1 MDKILKRD
9 DFIIL
14 MEQKEYEN
22 LVSVNEGLLK
32 NLFGVAKNLFRKD
45 WKSIKGDPQ
54 IIRVYKELDD
64 NLSGFSMM
72 KLSKKGECNKIRQEL
87 VDFACD
93 WYDLK
98 MNKAKED
105 DTDPKPA
112 KSMKFKN
119 DTLRENLE
127 NLNKKIRDLAGEDEQ
142 MIKWAETLRDDM
154 KIVINR
160 SILEDMKDEEA
171 KKDLEAK
178 IAEDMKK
185 QEEINKVME
194 KWQNDQLK
202 EIQTEREKLISNTK
216 STPIDANLSGDKA
229 IQNFYD
235 EFDKIKNDRK
245 NAKASKKNTFD
256 PLRKDTMLGFQ
267 SIFTDEDFKNKL
279 FKTTYTILDV
289 FYSSLNNN
297 DVIKKFQEVPSQSVQ
312 AMCISINSFV
322 KSSVYGDDFYKN
334 TTLPLMAKC
343 AVISDGIVSYNLPLN
358 DKTGD
363 DAGNYFTDIV
373 GMISRQEFEKDA
385 NNKDITY
392 PDDFKTNADKIFK
405 EIIAEAKKLKE
416 NSEKEYNKQLK
427 SLKFDK

>member
-32 NLFGVAKNLFRKD
+32 NLFGVVKNLFKKD
-45 WKSIKGDPQ
+45 WATIKGDSQ

-64 NLSGFSMM
+64 NLSGFTMM
-72 KLSKKGECNKIRQEL
+72 KMSKKGECNKIRQEL

-105 DTDPKPA
+105 GMDPKPA

-119 DTLRENLE
+119 DTLRENIE
-127 NLNKKIRDLAGEDEQ
+127 SMEKRIKDIAKDDEQ
-142 MIKWAETLRDDM
+142 MLKWANTLKEGM
-154 KIVINR
+154 KTVINR

-171 KKDLEAK
+171 KKELEAK

-194 KWQNDQLK
+194 KWQNDRLK

-289 FYSSLNNN
+289 FYSSLNKN

-322 KSSVYGDDFYKN
+322 KSSVYGDDSYKN

-358 DKTGD
+358 GKTGD

-373 GMISRQEFEKDA
+373 GIISRQEFKKDTD
-385 NNKDITY
+385 NKDITY

-416 NSEKEYNKQLK
+416 DSDKKYNEKLK
-427 SLKFDK
+427 SLKFD

>member
-14 MEQKEYEN
+14 MEQKDYEN

-32 NLFGVAKNLFRKD
+32 NLFGVVKNLFKKD
-45 WKSIKGDPQ
+45 WATIKGDSQ

-64 NLSGFSMM
+64 NLSGFTMM
-72 KLSKKGECNKIRQEL
+72 KMSKKGECNKIRQEL

-105 DTDPKPA
+105 GTDPKPA

-119 DTLRENLE
+119 DTLRENIE
-127 NLNKKIRDLAGEDEQ
+127 SMEKRIKDIAKDDEQ
-142 MIKWAETLRDDM
+142 MLKWANALKEGM
-154 KIVINR
+154 KTVINR

-171 KKDLEAK
+171 KKELEAK

-297 DVIKKFQEVPSQSVQ
+297 DVVKKFQEVPSQSVQ

-322 KSSVYGDDFYKN
+322 KSSVYGDDSYKN

-358 DKTGD
+358 GKTGD

-373 GMISRQEFEKDA
+373 GIISRQEFKKDTD
-385 NNKDITY
+385 NKDIIY

-416 NSEKEYNKQLK
+416 DSDKKYNEQLK
-427 SLKFDK
+427 LLKFD

>member
-14 MEQKEYEN
+14 MEQKDYEN

-32 NLFGVAKNLFRKD
+32 NLFGVVKNLFKKD
-45 WKSIKGDPQ
+45 WATIKGDSQ
-54 IIRVYKELDD
+54 IISVYKELDD
-64 NLSGFSMM
+64 NLSGFTMM
-72 KLSKKGECNKIRQEL
+72 KMSKKDECNKIRQEL

-105 DTDPKPA
+105 GIDPKPA

-119 DTLRENLE
+119 DTLRENIE
-127 NLNKKIRDLAGEDEQ
+127 SMEKRIKDIAKDDEQ
-142 MIKWAETLRDDM
+142 MLKWANTLKEGM
-154 KIVINR
+154 KTVINR
-160 SILEDMKDEEA
+160 SILEDIKDEEA
-171 KKDLEAK
+171 KKELEAK

-322 KSSVYGDDFYKN
+322 KSSVYGDDSYKN

-358 DKTGD
+358 GKTGD

-373 GMISRQEFEKDA
+373 GMISRQEFKKNTD
-385 NNKDITY
+385 NKDIIY

-416 NSEKEYNKQLK
+416 DSEKKYTKQLK
-427 SLKFDK
+427 SLKFD

>member
-1 MDKILKRD
+1 
-9 DFIIL
+9 
-14 MEQKEYEN
+14 
-22 LVSVNEGLLK
+22 
-32 NLFGVAKNLFRKD
+32 
-45 WKSIKGDPQ
+45 
-54 IIRVYKELDD
+54 
-64 NLSGFSMM
+64 
-72 KLSKKGECNKIRQEL
+72 
-87 VDFACD
+87 
-93 WYDLK
+93 
-98 MNKAKED
+98 
-105 DTDPKPA
+105 
-112 KSMKFKN
+112 
-119 DTLRENLE
+119 
-127 NLNKKIRDLAGEDEQ
+127 

-160 SILEDMKDEEA
+160 SILEDMKDEDA
-171 KKDLEAK
+171 KKELEAK
-178 IAEDMKK
+178 IAEETKK

-202 EIQTEREKLISNTK
+202 EIQKEREKLISNTK

-229 IQNFYD
+229 IQNFYS

-322 KSSVYGDDFYKN
+322 KSSVYGDDSYKN

-373 GMISRQEFEKDA
+373 GMISRQEFKKDTD
-385 NNKDITY
+385 NKDITY

-416 NSEKEYNKQLK
+416 DSDKKYNEQLK
-427 SLKFDK
+427 SLKFD

>member
-32 NLFGVAKNLFRKD
+32 NLFGVVKNLFKKD
-45 WKSIKGDPQ
+45 WATIKGDSQ

-64 NLSGFSMM
+64 NLSGFTMM
-72 KLSKKGECNKIRQEL
+72 KMSKKGECNKIRQEL

-105 DTDPKPA
+105 GTDPKPA

-119 DTLRENLE
+119 DTLRENIE
-127 NLNKKIRDLAGEDEQ
+127 SMEKRIKDIAKDDEQ
-142 MIKWAETLRDDM
+142 MLKWANTLKEGM
-154 KIVINR
+154 KTVINR
-160 SILEDMKDEEA
+160 SILDDIKDEDA
-171 KKDLEAK
+171 KKELEAK
-178 IAEDMKK
+178 IAEETKK
-185 QEEINKVME
+185 QEKINKVME

-229 IQNFYD
+229 IKNFYD

-279 FKTTYTILDV
+279 FKTTYTILDA
-289 FYSSLNNN
+289 FYSSLNKN

-322 KSSVYGDDFYKN
+322 KSSVYGDDSYKN

-358 DKTGD
+358 GKTGD

-373 GMISRQEFEKDA
+373 GMISRQEFKKDTD
-385 NNKDITY
+385 NKDITY

-405 EIIAEAKKLKE
+405 EIIAEAKKLKKD
-416 NSEKEYNKQLK
+416 SDKKYNEQLK
-427 SLKFDK
+427 SLKFD

>member
-1 MDKILKRD
+1 ML
-9 DFIIL
+9 
-14 MEQKEYEN
+14 
-22 LVSVNEGLLK
+22 
-32 NLFGVAKNLFRKD
+32 
-45 WKSIKGDPQ
+45 
-54 IIRVYKELDD
+54 
-64 NLSGFSMM
+64 
-72 KLSKKGECNKIRQEL
+72 
-87 VDFACD
+87 
-93 WYDLK
+93 
-98 MNKAKED
+98 
-105 DTDPKPA
+105 
-112 KSMKFKN
+112 
-119 DTLRENLE
+119 
-127 NLNKKIRDLAGEDEQ
+127 
-142 MIKWAETLRDDM
+142 KWANALKEGM
-154 KIVINR
+154 KTVINR

-229 IQNFYD
+229 IKNFYG

-289 FYSSLNNN
+289 FYSSLNKN

-322 KSSVYGDDFYKN
+322 KSSVYGDDSYKN

-358 DKTGD
+358 GKTGD

-373 GMISRQEFEKDA
+373 GMISRQEFKKDTD
-385 NNKDITY
+385 NKDIIY

>member
-22 LVSVNEGLLK
+22 LISINEGLLK
-32 NLFGVAKNLFRKD
+32 NLFGVVKNLFKKD
-45 WKSIKGDPQ
+45 WATIKGDSQ

-64 NLSGFSMM
+64 NLSGFTMM
-72 KLSKKGECNKIRQEL
+72 KMSKKGECNKIRHEL

-105 DTDPKPA
+105 GTDPKPV

-119 DTLRENLE
+119 DTLRENIE
-127 NLNKKIRDLAGEDEQ
+127 SMEKRIKDITGDDEQ
-142 MIKWAETLRDDM
+142 MLKWANALKEGM
-154 KIVINR
+154 KTVINR

-289 FYSSLNNN
+289 FYSSLNKN

-322 KSSVYGDDFYKN
+322 KSSVYGDDSYKN

-373 GMISRQEFEKDA
+373 GMISRQEFKKDTD
-385 NNKDITY
+385 NKDIIY

-416 NSEKEYNKQLK
+416 DSDKKYNKQLK
-427 SLKFDK
+427 SLKFD

>member
-32 NLFGVAKNLFRKD
+32 NLFGVVKNLFKKD
-45 WKSIKGDPQ
+45 WATIKGDSQ

-64 NLSGFSMM
+64 NLSGFTMM
-72 KLSKKGECNKIRQEL
+72 KMSKKGECNKIRQEL

-98 MNKAKED
+98 MNKSKED
-105 DTDPKPA
+105 GTDPKPA

-119 DTLRENLE
+119 DTLRENIE
-127 NLNKKIRDLAGEDEQ
+127 SMEKRIKDIAKDDEQ
-142 MIKWAETLRDDM
+142 MLKWANTLKEGM
-154 KIVINR
+154 KTVINR
-160 SILEDMKDEEA
+160 SILDDIKDEDA
-171 KKDLEAK
+171 KKELEAK
-178 IAEDMKK
+178 IAEETKK
-185 QEEINKVME
+185 QEKINKVME

-229 IQNFYD
+229 IKNFYD

-279 FKTTYTILDV
+279 FKTTYTILDA
-289 FYSSLNNN
+289 FYSSLNKN

-322 KSSVYGDDFYKN
+322 KSSVYGDDSYKN

-358 DKTGD
+358 GKTGD

-373 GMISRQEFEKDA
+373 GMISRQEFKKDTD
-385 NNKDITY
+385 NKDITY

-405 EIIAEAKKLKE
+405 EIIAEAKKLKKD
-416 NSEKEYNKQLK
+416 SDKKYNEQLK
-427 SLKFDK
+427 SLKFD

>member
-32 NLFGVAKNLFRKD
+32 NLFGVVKNLFKKD
-45 WKSIKGDPQ
+45 WATIKGDSQ

-64 NLSGFSMM
+64 NLSGFTMM
-72 KLSKKGECNKIRQEL
+72 KMSKKGECNKIRQEL

-105 DTDPKPA
+105 GADPKPA

-119 DTLRENLE
+119 DTLRENIE
-127 NLNKKIRDLAGEDEQ
+127 SMEKRIKDIAKDDEQ
-142 MIKWAETLRDDM
+142 MLKWANALKEGM
-154 KIVINR
+154 KTVINR

-194 KWQNDQLK
+194 KWQNDQHK

-297 DVIKKFQEVPSQSVQ
+297 DVVKKFQEVPSQSVQ

-322 KSSVYGDDFYKN
+322 KSSVYGDDSYKN

-358 DKTGD
+358 GKTGD

-373 GMISRQEFEKDA
+373 GIISRQEFKKDTD
-385 NNKDITY
+385 NKDITY

-416 NSEKEYNKQLK
+416 DSDKKYNEQLK
-427 SLKFDK
+427 SLKFD

>member
-32 NLFGVAKNLFRKD
+32 NLFGVVKNLFKID
-45 WKSIKGDPQ
+45 WATIKGESQ

-64 NLSGFSMM
+64 NLSGFTMM
-72 KLSKKGECNKIRQEL
+72 KMSKKGECNKIRQEL

-98 MNKAKED
+98 MNKAKKD
-105 DTDPKPA
+105 GTDPKPA

-119 DTLRENLE
+119 DTLRENIE
-127 NLNKKIRDLAGEDEQ
+127 SMEKRIKDIAGDDEQ
-142 MIKWAETLRDDM
+142 MLKWANTLKEGM
-154 KIVINR
+154 KTVINR

-171 KKDLEAK
+171 KKELEAK

-279 FKTTYTILDV
+279 FKPTYTILDV

-322 KSSVYGDDFYKN
+322 KSSVYGDDSYKN

-358 DKTGD
+358 GKTGD

-373 GMISRQEFEKDA
+373 GIISRQEFKKDTD
-385 NNKDITY
+385 NKDIIY

-416 NSEKEYNKQLK
+416 DSEKKYNKQLK
-427 SLKFDK
+427 SLKFD

>member
-32 NLFGVAKNLFRKD
+32 NLFGVVKNLFKKD
-45 WKSIKGDPQ
+45 WATIKGDSQ
-54 IIRVYKELDD
+54 IISVYKELDD
-64 NLSGFSMM
+64 NLSGFTMM
-72 KLSKKGECNKIRQEL
+72 KMSKKGECNKIRQEL

-105 DTDPKPA
+105 GTDPKPA

-119 DTLRENLE
+119 DTLRENIE
-127 NLNKKIRDLAGEDEQ
+127 SMEKRIKDIAKDDEQ
-142 MIKWAETLRDDM
+142 MLKWANTLKEGM
-154 KIVINR
+154 KTVINR

-171 KKDLEAK
+171 KKELEAK

-245 NAKASKKNTFD
+245 NAKVSKKNTFD

-322 KSSVYGDDFYKN
+322 KSSIYGDDSYKN

-358 DKTGD
+358 GKTGD

-373 GMISRQEFEKDA
+373 GMISRQEFKKDTD
-385 NNKDITY
+385 NKDITY

-405 EIIAEAKKLKE
+405 EIITEAKKLKE
-416 NSEKEYNKQLK
+416 DSDKKYNKQLK
-427 SLKFDK
+427 SLKFD

>member
-32 NLFGVAKNLFRKD
+32 NLFGVVKNLFKKD
-45 WKSIKGDPQ
+45 WATIKGDSQ

-64 NLSGFSMM
+64 NLSGFTMM
-72 KLSKKGECNKIRQEL
+72 KMSKKGECNKIRQEL

-105 DTDPKPA
+105 GTDPKPA

-119 DTLRENLE
+119 DTLRENIE
-127 NLNKKIRDLAGEDEQ
+127 SMEKRIKDIAKDDEQ
-142 MIKWAETLRDDM
+142 MLKWANTLKEGM
-154 KIVINR
+154 KTVINR

-171 KKDLEAK
+171 KKELEAK

-322 KSSVYGDDFYKN
+322 KSSVYGDDSYKN

-343 AVISDGIVSYNLPLN
+343 AVISDAIVSYNLPLN

-363 DAGNYFTDIV
+363 DTGNYFTDIV
-373 GMISRQEFEKDA
+373 GMISRQEFKKDTD
-385 NNKDITY
+385 NKDIIY

-405 EIIAEAKKLKE
+405 EIIAEANKLKE
-416 NSEKEYNKQLK
+416 DSEKKYNKQLK
-427 SLKFDK
+427 SLKFD

>member
-32 NLFGVAKNLFRKD
+32 NLFGMVKNLFKKD
-45 WKSIKGDPQ
+45 WETIKGDSQ

-64 NLSGFSMM
+64 NLSGFTMM
-72 KLSKKGECNKIRQEL
+72 KLSKKGECNQIRQEL

-105 DTDPKPA
+105 GTDPKPA

-119 DTLRENLE
+119 DTLRENIE
-127 NLNKKIRDLAGEDEQ
+127 SMEKRIKDIAKDDEQ
-142 MIKWAETLRDDM
+142 MLKWANALKEGM
-154 KIVINR
+154 KTVINR
-160 SILEDMKDEEA
+160 SIFEDMKDEKA
-171 KKDLEAK
+171 KKELEAK

-185 QEEINKVME
+185 IEVINKVME
-194 KWQNDQLK
+194 KVQNDQLK

-229 IQNFYD
+229 IKNFYD

-289 FYSSLNNN
+289 FYSSLNKN

-322 KSSVYGDDFYKN
+322 KSSVYGDDSYKN

-358 DKTGD
+358 GKTGD

-373 GMISRQEFEKDA
+373 GMISRQEFKKDTD
-385 NNKDITY
+385 NKDITY

-405 EIIAEAKKLKE
+405 EIIAEAKKLKKD
-416 NSEKEYNKQLK
+416 SDKKYNEQLK
-427 SLKFDK
+427 SLKFD

>member
-14 MEQKEYEN
+14 MEQKDYEN

-32 NLFGVAKNLFRKD
+32 NLFGVVKNLFKKD
-45 WKSIKGDPQ
+45 WATIKGDSQ
-54 IIRVYKELDD
+54 IISVYKELDD
-64 NLSGFSMM
+64 NLSGFTMM
-72 KLSKKGECNKIRQEL
+72 KMSKKDECNKIRQEL

-105 DTDPKPA
+105 GIDPKPA

-119 DTLRENLE
+119 DTLRENIE
-127 NLNKKIRDLAGEDEQ
+127 SMEKKIKDIAKDDEQ
-142 MIKWAETLRDDM
+142 MLKWANTLKEGM
-154 KIVINR
+154 KTVINR

-171 KKDLEAK
+171 KKELEAK

-202 EIQTEREKLISNTK
+202 EIQAEREKLISNTK

-229 IQNFYD
+229 IKNFYG

-322 KSSVYGDDFYKN
+322 KSSVYGDDSYKN

-358 DKTGD
+358 GKTGD

-373 GMISRQEFEKDA
+373 GMISRQEFKKNTD
-385 NNKDITY
+385 NKDIIY

-416 NSEKEYNKQLK
+416 DSEKKYTKQLK
-427 SLKFDK
+427 SLKFD

>member
-32 NLFGVAKNLFRKD
+32 NLFGVVKNLFKKD
-45 WKSIKGDPQ
+45 WATIKGDSQ

-64 NLSGFSMM
+64 NLSGFTMM
-72 KLSKKGECNKIRQEL
+72 KMSKKGECNKIRQEL

-105 DTDPKPA
+105 GTDPKPA

-119 DTLRENLE
+119 DTLRENIE
-127 NLNKKIRDLAGEDEQ
+127 SMEKRIKDIAKDDEQ
-142 MIKWAETLRDDM
+142 MLKWANTLKEGM
-154 KIVINR
+154 KTVINR

-171 KKDLEAK
+171 KKELETK

-202 EIQTEREKLISNTK
+202 EIQSEREKLISNTK

-289 FYSSLNNN
+289 FYSSLNKN

-322 KSSVYGDDFYKN
+322 KSSVYGDDSYKN

-358 DKTGD
+358 GKTGD

-373 GMISRQEFEKDA
+373 GIISRQEFKKDTD
-385 NNKDITY
+385 NKDIIY
-392 PDDFKTNADKIFK
+392 PDDFKTNTDKIFK

-416 NSEKEYNKQLK
+416 DSEKKYNEQLK

>member
-22 LVSVNEGLLK
+22 LVAVNEGLLK
-32 NLFGVAKNLFRKD
+32 NLFGVVKNLFKKD
-45 WKSIKGDPQ
+45 WATIKGDPQ

-64 NLSGFSMM
+64 NLSGFTMM
-72 KLSKKGECNKIRQEL
+72 KMSKKVECNKIRQEL

-105 DTDPKPA
+105 GTDPKPA

-119 DTLRENLE
+119 DTLRENIE
-127 NLNKKIRDLAGEDEQ
+127 SMEKRIKDIARDDEQ
-142 MIKWAETLRDDM
+142 MLKWANTLKEGM
-154 KIVINR
+154 KTVINR
-160 SILEDMKDEEA
+160 SILEDIKDEDV
-171 KKDLEAK
+171 KKELEAK
-178 IAEDMKK
+178 IAEETKK

-202 EIQTEREKLISNTK
+202 EIQKEREKLISNTK

-229 IQNFYD
+229 IQNFYG

-322 KSSVYGDDFYKN
+322 KSSVYGDDSYKN

-358 DKTGD
+358 GKTGD

-373 GMISRQEFEKDA
+373 GMISRQEFKKDTD
-385 NNKDITY
+385 NKDIIY

-405 EIIAEAKKLKE
+405 EIIAEAKKLKKD
-416 NSEKEYNKQLK
+416 SDKKYNEQLK
-427 SLKFDK
+427 SLKFD

>member
-32 NLFGVAKNLFRKD
+32 NLFGVVKNLFKKD
-45 WKSIKGDPQ
+45 WATIKGDSQ

-64 NLSGFSMM
+64 NLSGFTMM
-72 KLSKKGECNKIRQEL
+72 KMSKKGECNKIRQEL

-105 DTDPKPA
+105 GTDPKPA

-119 DTLRENLE
+119 DTLRENIE
-127 NLNKKIRDLAGEDEQ
+127 SMEKRIKDIAKNDEQ
-142 MIKWAETLRDDM
+142 MLKWANTLKEGM
-154 KIVINR
+154 KTVINR

-171 KKDLEAK
+171 KKELEAK

-289 FYSSLNNN
+289 FYSSLNKN

-322 KSSVYGDDFYKN
+322 KSSVYGDDSYKN

-358 DKTGD
+358 GKTGD

-373 GMISRQEFEKDA
+373 GIISRQELKKDTD
-385 NNKDITY
+385 NKDITY

-416 NSEKEYNKQLK
+416 DSDKKYNEQLK
-427 SLKFDK
+427 SLKFD

>member
-32 NLFGVAKNLFRKD
+32 NLFGMVKNLFKKD
-45 WKSIKGDPQ
+45 WETIKGDPQ

-64 NLSGFSMM
+64 SLSGFSMM
-72 KLSKKGECNKIRQEL
+72 KMSKKSECNRIRQEL

-119 DTLRENLE
+119 DTLRENIE
-127 NLNKKIRDLAGEDEQ
+127 NLNKKIREIASEDEQ

-160 SILEDMKDEEA
+160 SILEDMKDEDA
-171 KKDLEAK
+171 KKELEAK
-178 IAEDMKK
+178 IAEETKK

-202 EIQTEREKLISNTK
+202 KIQTEREKLISDVK
-216 STPIDANLSGDKA
+216 ATPIAEESGDKA
-229 IQNFYD
+229 ITSLENDYKNTKKD
-235 EFDKIKNDRK
+235 DAPDTDKI
-245 NAKASKKNTFD
+245 SKD
-256 PLRKDTMLGFQ
+256 ELLGLK
-267 SIFTDEDFKNKL
+267 SIFTKDDLDGDKDSIS
-279 FKTTYTILDV
+279 KTYKILDT
-289 FYSSLNNN
+289 FYDSLNK
-297 DVIKKFQEVPSQSVQ
+297 DLDKFKEVPAQSVQ
-312 AMCISINSFV
+312 AMCIAVNAFV
-322 KSSVYGDDFYKN
+322 KTCVFGDEKYDN
-334 TTLPLMAKC
+334 LLPIMTKC
-343 AVISDGIVSYNLPLN
+343 AIISDGTVSYNLPLN
-358 DKTGD
+358 DQEGD
-363 DAGNYFTDIV
+363 KLGNYFTDTV
-373 GMISRQEFEKDA
+373 GMIVNNIKKDPDEYDVPDEFAD
-385 NNKDITY
+385 
-392 PDDFKTNADKIFK
+392 NADKLFK
-405 EIIAEAKKLKE
+405 KIVAEAKKLKE
-416 NSEKEYNKQLK
+416 DSDKKYNEQLK
-427 SLKFDK
+427 SLKFD

>member
-32 NLFGVAKNLFRKD
+32 NLFGVVKNLFKKD
-45 WKSIKGDPQ
+45 WVTIKGDSQ
-54 IIRVYKELDD
+54 IIRIYKELDD
-64 NLSGFSMM
+64 NLSGFTMM
-72 KLSKKGECNKIRQEL
+72 KMSKKGECNKIRQEL

-105 DTDPKPA
+105 GTDPKPA

-119 DTLRENLE
+119 DTLRENIE
-127 NLNKKIRDLAGEDEQ
+127 SMEKRIKDIAKDDEQ
-142 MIKWAETLRDDM
+142 MLKWANTLKEGM
-154 KIVINR
+154 KTVINR
-160 SILEDMKDEEA
+160 SILDDIKDEDA
-171 KKDLEAK
+171 KKELEAK
-178 IAEDMKK
+178 IAEETKK
-185 QEEINKVME
+185 QEKINKVME

-229 IQNFYD
+229 IKNFYD

-256 PLRKDTMLGFQ
+256 PLRKDTILGFQ

-289 FYSSLNNN
+289 FYSSLNKN

-322 KSSVYGDDFYKN
+322 KSSVYGDDSYKN

-358 DKTGD
+358 GKTGD

-373 GMISRQEFEKDA
+373 GMISRQEFKKDTD
-385 NNKDITY
+385 NKDITY

-405 EIIAEAKKLKE
+405 EIIAEAKKLKKD
-416 NSEKEYNKQLK
+416 SDKKYNEQLK
-427 SLKFDK
+427 SLKFD

>member
-32 NLFGVAKNLFRKD
+32 NLFGVAKNLFKKD

-127 NLNKKIRDLAGEDEQ
+127 NLNKKIRDIAGEDEQ

-160 SILEDMKDEEA
+160 SILEDMKDDDA
-171 KKDLEAK
+171 KKELEAK
-178 IAEDMKK
+178 IAEETKK

-194 KWQNDQLK
+194 KWQNDRLK
-202 EIQTEREKLISNTK
+202 EIQAEREKLISNVK

-229 IQNFYD
+229 IQNFYS

-245 NAKASKKNTFD
+245 KAKESKKNTFE

-279 FKTTYTILDV
+279 FKPTYSILDV

-297 DVIKKFQEVPSQSVQ
+297 DAIKKFQEVPSQSVQ
-312 AMCISINSFV
+312 AMCISINSFI
-322 KSSVYGDDFYKN
+322 KSSVYGDDSYKN

-358 DKTGD
+358 NKTGD

-385 NNKDITY
+385 NNKDIAY

-405 EIIAEAKKLKE
+405 EIIAEAQKLKE
-416 NSEKEYNKQLK
+416 DSEKKYTEQLK

>member
-32 NLFGVAKNLFRKD
+32 NLFGVVKNLFKKD
-45 WKSIKGDPQ
+45 WATIKGDSQ
-54 IIRVYKELDD
+54 IISVYKELDD
-64 NLSGFSMM
+64 NLSGFTMM
-72 KLSKKGECNKIRQEL
+72 KMSKKGECNKIRQEL

-105 DTDPKPA
+105 GIDPKPA

-119 DTLRENLE
+119 DTLRENIE
-127 NLNKKIRDLAGEDEQ
+127 SMEKRIKDIAKDDEQ
-142 MIKWAETLRDDM
+142 MLKWANTLKEGM
-154 KIVINR
+154 KTVINR

-289 FYSSLNNN
+289 FYSSLNKN

-322 KSSVYGDDFYKN
+322 KSSVYGDDSYKN

-373 GMISRQEFEKDA
+373 GMISRQEFKKDTD
-385 NNKDITY
+385 NKDITY

-405 EIIAEAKKLKE
+405 EIITEAKKLKE
-416 NSEKEYNKQLK
+416 DSDKKYNKQLK
-427 SLKFDK
+427 SLKFD

>member
-32 NLFGVAKNLFRKD
+32 NLFGVVKNLFKKD
-45 WKSIKGDPQ
+45 WATIKGDSQ

-64 NLSGFSMM
+64 NLSGFTMM
-72 KLSKKGECNKIRQEL
+72 KMSKKGECNKIRQEL

-105 DTDPKPA
+105 GTDPKPA

-119 DTLRENLE
+119 DTLRENIE
-127 NLNKKIRDLAGEDEQ
+127 SMEKRIKDIAKDDEQ
-142 MIKWAETLRDDM
+142 MLKWANALKEGM
-154 KIVINR
+154 KTVINR

-171 KKDLEAK
+171 KKELEAK

-245 NAKASKKNTFD
+245 NAKASKKNTFN

-297 DVIKKFQEVPSQSVQ
+297 DVIKTFQEVPSQSVQ

-322 KSSVYGDDFYKN
+322 KSSVYGDDSYKN

-358 DKTGD
+358 GKTGD

-373 GMISRQEFEKDA
+373 GIISRQEFKKDTD
-385 NNKDITY
+385 NKDITY

-416 NSEKEYNKQLK
+416 DSDKKYNEQLK
-427 SLKFDK
+427 SLKFD

>member
-32 NLFGVAKNLFRKD
+32 NLFGVVKNLFKKD
-45 WKSIKGDPQ
+45 WATIKGDSQ
-54 IIRVYKELDD
+54 IISVYKELDD
-64 NLSGFSMM
+64 NLSGFTMM

-105 DTDPKPA
+105 GTDPKPA

-119 DTLRENLE
+119 DTLRENIE
-127 NLNKKIRDLAGEDEQ
+127 SMEKRIKDIAGDDEQ
-142 MIKWAETLRDDM
+142 MLKWANTLKEGM
-154 KIVINR
+154 KTVINR
-160 SILEDMKDEEA
+160 SILEDTKDEEA
-171 KKDLEAK
+171 KKELEAK

-185 QEEINKVME
+185 LEVINKVME

-216 STPIDANLSGDKA
+216 STPIDVNLSGDKA
-229 IQNFYD
+229 IQNFYG

-322 KSSVYGDDFYKN
+322 KSSVYGDDSYKN
-334 TTLPLMAKC
+334 TILPLMTKC

-358 DKTGD
+358 GKTGD

-373 GMISRQEFEKDA
+373 GMISRQEFKKDTD
-385 NNKDITY
+385 NKDIIY

-416 NSEKEYNKQLK
+416 DSEKKYKKQLK

>member
-32 NLFGVAKNLFRKD
+32 NLFGVVKNLFKKD
-45 WKSIKGDPQ
+45 WATIKGDSQ

-64 NLSGFSMM
+64 NLSGFTMM
-72 KLSKKGECNKIRQEL
+72 KMSKKGECNKIRQEL

-105 DTDPKPA
+105 GTDPKPA

-119 DTLRENLE
+119 DTLRENIE
-127 NLNKKIRDLAGEDEQ
+127 SMEKRIKDIAKDDEQ
-142 MIKWAETLRDDM
+142 MLKWANTLKEGM
-154 KIVINR
+154 KTVINR

-171 KKDLEAK
+171 KKELEAK

-194 KWQNDQLK
+194 KWQNDRLK

-229 IQNFYD
+229 IQKFYG

-289 FYSSLNNN
+289 FYSSLNKN
-297 DVIKKFQEVPSQSVQ
+297 DIIKKFQEVPSQSVQ

-322 KSSVYGDDFYKN
+322 KSSVYGDDSYKN

-358 DKTGD
+358 GKTGD

-373 GMISRQEFEKDA
+373 GIISRQEFKKDTD
-385 NNKDITY
+385 NKDIIY

-416 NSEKEYNKQLK
+416 DSDKKDNEKLK
-427 SLKFDK
+427 LLKFD

>member
-32 NLFGVAKNLFRKD
+32 NLFGVVKNLFKKD
-45 WKSIKGDPQ
+45 WATIKGDSQ

-64 NLSGFSMM
+64 NLSGFTMM
-72 KLSKKGECNKIRQEL
+72 KMSKKGECNKIRQEL

-105 DTDPKPA
+105 GTDPKPA

-119 DTLRENLE
+119 DTLRENIE
-127 NLNKKIRDLAGEDEQ
+127 HLNKKIRDIAGKDEQ

-171 KKDLEAK
+171 KKELEAK

-202 EIQTEREKLISNTK
+202 EIQTEREKLISDAQA
-216 STPIDANLSGDKA
+216 TPITEGSGDKA
-229 IQNFYD
+229 IGSLEDDY
-235 EFDKIKNDRK
+235 
-245 NAKASKKNTFD
+245 KNTKTND
-256 PLRKDTMLGFQ
+256 EPDVKKISKDELLGLK
-267 SIFTDEDFKNKL
+267 SIFTKDDLDGDKDSIS
-279 FKTTYTILDV
+279 KTYKILDS
-289 FYSSLNNN
+289 FYDSLNK
-297 DVIKKFQEVPSQSVQ
+297 DLDKFKEVPAQSVQ
-312 AMCISINSFV
+312 AMCIAVNAFV
-322 KSSVYGDDFYKN
+322 KICIFGDEKYDN
-334 TTLPLMAKC
+334 LLPIMTKC
-343 AVISDGIVSYNLPLN
+343 AIVSDGTVSYNLPLN
-358 DKTGD
+358 DQEGD
-363 DAGNYFTDIV
+363 KLGNYFTDTVGAIV
-373 GMISRQEFEKDA
+373 NDIKKDPEKYDVPDEFVD
-385 NNKDITY
+385 
-392 PDDFKTNADKIFK
+392 NADKLFQRIVSG
-405 EIIAEAKKLKE
+405 AKKLKE
-416 NSEKEYNKQLK
+416 VSDNKYNEQLK
-427 SLKFDK
+427 SLNFNK

>member
-32 NLFGVAKNLFRKD
+32 NLFGVVKNLFKKD
-45 WKSIKGDPQ
+45 WATIKGDSQ
-54 IIRVYKELDD
+54 IISVYKELDD
-64 NLSGFSMM
+64 NLSGFTMM
-72 KLSKKGECNKIRQEL
+72 KMSKKGECNKIRQEL

-105 DTDPKPA
+105 GTDPKPA

-119 DTLRENLE
+119 DTLRENIE
-127 NLNKKIRDLAGEDEQ
+127 SMEKRIKDIAKDDEQ
-142 MIKWAETLRDDM
+142 MLKWANTLKEGM
-154 KIVINR
+154 KTVINR

-171 KKDLEAK
+171 KKELEAK

-289 FYSSLNNN
+289 FYSSLNKN

-322 KSSVYGDDFYKN
+322 KSSVYGDDSYKN

-358 DKTGD
+358 GKTGD

-373 GMISRQEFEKDA
+373 GIISRQEFKKDTD
-385 NNKDITY
+385 NKDIIY
-392 PDDFKTNADKIFK
+392 PDDFKTNADKMFK

-416 NSEKEYNKQLK
+416 DSDKKYNEKLK
-427 SLKFDK
+427 SLKFD

>member
-32 NLFGVAKNLFRKD
+32 NLFGVVKNLFKKD
-45 WKSIKGDPQ
+45 WAIIKGDSQ

-64 NLSGFSMM
+64 NLSGFTMM
-72 KLSKKGECNKIRQEL
+72 KMSKKGECNKIRQEL

-105 DTDPKPA
+105 GTDPKPA

-119 DTLRENLE
+119 DTLRENIE
-127 NLNKKIRDLAGEDEQ
+127 SMEKRIKDIARDDEQ
-142 MIKWAETLRDDM
+142 MLKWANALKEGM
-154 KIVINR
+154 KTVINR
-160 SILEDMKDEEA
+160 SILEDMKDEDA
-171 KKDLEAK
+171 KKELEAK
-178 IAEDMKK
+178 IAEETKK

-202 EIQTEREKLISNTK
+202 EIQSEREKLISNTK

-322 KSSVYGDDFYKN
+322 KSSVYGDDSYKN

-358 DKTGD
+358 GKTGD

-373 GMISRQEFEKDA
+373 GMISRQEFKKDTD
-385 NNKDITY
+385 NKDITY

-416 NSEKEYNKQLK
+416 DSDKKYNEQLK
-427 SLKFDK
+427 SLKFD

>member
-14 MEQKEYEN
+14 MEQKEYEY

-32 NLFGVAKNLFRKD
+32 NLFGVVKNLFKKD
-45 WKSIKGDPQ
+45 WATIKGDSQ

-64 NLSGFSMM
+64 SLSGFTMM
-72 KLSKKGECNKIRQEL
+72 KLSKKGECNQIRQEL

-105 DTDPKPA
+105 GTDPKPA

-119 DTLRENLE
+119 DTLRENIE
-127 NLNKKIRDLAGEDEQ
+127 SMEKRIKDIAKDDEQ
-142 MIKWAETLRDDM
+142 MLKWANVLKEGM
-154 KIVINR
+154 KTVINR
-160 SILEDMKDEEA
+160 SILDDIKDEDA
-171 KKDLEAK
+171 KKELEAK
-178 IAEDMKK
+178 IAEETKK
-185 QEEINKVME
+185 QEKINKVME

-202 EIQTEREKLISNTK
+202 EIQSEREKLISNTK

-229 IQNFYD
+229 IKNFYD

-289 FYSSLNNN
+289 FYSSLNKN

-322 KSSVYGDDFYKN
+322 KSSVYGDDSYKN

-358 DKTGD
+358 GKTGD

-373 GMISRQEFEKDA
+373 GMISRQEFKKDTD
-385 NNKDITY
+385 NKDITY

-405 EIIAEAKKLKE
+405 EIIAEAKKLKKD
-416 NSEKEYNKQLK
+416 SDKKYNEQLK
-427 SLKFDK
+427 SLKFD

>member
-32 NLFGVAKNLFRKD
+32 NLFGVVKNLFKKD
-45 WKSIKGDPQ
+45 WATIKGDSQ

-64 NLSGFSMM
+64 NLSGFTMM
-72 KLSKKGECNKIRQEL
+72 KMSKKGECNKIRQEL

-105 DTDPKPA
+105 GTDPKPA

-119 DTLRENLE
+119 DTLRENIE
-127 NLNKKIRDLAGEDEQ
+127 SMEKRIKDIAGDDEQ
-142 MIKWAETLRDDM
+142 MLKWANALKEGM
-154 KIVINR
+154 KTVINR
-160 SILEDMKDEEA
+160 SILEDMKDEDA
-171 KKDLEAK
+171 KKELEAK

-202 EIQTEREKLISNTK
+202 EIQSEREKLISNTK

-289 FYSSLNNN
+289 FYSSLNKN

-322 KSSVYGDDFYKN
+322 KSSVYGDDSYKN

-358 DKTGD
+358 GKTGD

-373 GMISRQEFEKDA
+373 GIISRQEFKKDTD
-385 NNKDITY
+385 NKDIIY

-416 NSEKEYNKQLK
+416 DSEKKYNKQLK
-427 SLKFDK
+427 SLKFD

>member
-32 NLFGVAKNLFRKD
+32 NLFGVVKNLFKKD
-45 WKSIKGDPQ
+45 WATIKGDSQ

-64 NLSGFSMM
+64 NLSGFTMM
-72 KLSKKGECNKIRQEL
+72 KMSKKGECNKIRQEL

-105 DTDPKPA
+105 GTDPKPA

-119 DTLRENLE
+119 DTLRENIE
-127 NLNKKIRDLAGEDEQ
+127 SMEKRIKDIVKDDEQ
-142 MIKWAETLRDDM
+142 MLKWANALKEGM
-154 KIVINR
+154 KTVINR
-160 SILEDMKDEEA
+160 SILEDMKDEDA
-171 KKDLEAK
+171 KKELEAK
-178 IAEDMKK
+178 IAKDMKK

-202 EIQTEREKLISNTK
+202 EIQSEREKLISNTK

-297 DVIKKFQEVPSQSVQ
+297 DVVKKFQEVPSQSVQ

-322 KSSVYGDDFYKN
+322 KSSVYGDDSYKN

-373 GMISRQEFEKDA
+373 GMISRQEFKKDTD
-385 NNKDITY
+385 NKDIIY

-416 NSEKEYNKQLK
+416 DSEKKYNKQLK
-427 SLKFDK
+427 SLKFD

>member
-22 LVSVNEGLLK
+22 LVAVNEGLLK
-32 NLFGVAKNLFRKD
+32 NLFGVVKNLFKKD
-45 WKSIKGDPQ
+45 WATIKGDPQ

-64 NLSGFSMM
+64 NLSGFTMM
-72 KLSKKGECNKIRQEL
+72 KMSKKGECNKIRQEL

-105 DTDPKPA
+105 GTDPKPA

-119 DTLRENLE
+119 DTLRENIE
-127 NLNKKIRDLAGEDEQ
+127 SMEKRIKDIARDDEQ
-142 MIKWAETLRDDM
+142 MLKWANTLKEGM
-154 KIVINR
+154 KTVINR
-160 SILEDMKDEEA
+160 SILEDIKDEDV
-171 KKDLEAK
+171 KKELEAK
-178 IAEDMKK
+178 IAEETKK

-202 EIQTEREKLISNTK
+202 EIQKEREKLISNTK

-229 IQNFYD
+229 IQNFYG

-245 NAKASKKNTFD
+245 KAKASKKNTFE
-256 PLRKDTMLGFQ
+256 PLRKDTIFGFQ
-267 SIFTDEDFKNKL
+267 SIFTDEDLKNKL
-279 FKTTYTILDV
+279 FKTTYIILDA

-297 DVIKKFQEVPSQSVQ
+297 DVIKKFKEVPSQSVQ

-322 KSSVYGDDFYKN
+322 KSSVYGDDSYKN

-363 DAGNYFTDIV
+363 DKGNYFTDIV
-373 GMISRQEFEKDA
+373 GMISRQEFKKDTD
-385 NNKDITY
+385 NKDIIY
-392 PDDFKTNADKIFK
+392 PDDFKANTDKIFK

-416 NSEKEYNKQLK
+416 DSEKKYNEQLK

>member
-9 DFIIL
+9 DIIIL

-32 NLFGVAKNLFRKD
+32 NLFGVVKNLFKKD
-45 WKSIKGDPQ
+45 WATIKGDSQ

-64 NLSGFSMM
+64 NLSGFTMM
-72 KLSKKGECNKIRQEL
+72 KMSKKGECNKIRQEL

-105 DTDPKPA
+105 GTDPKPA

-119 DTLRENLE
+119 DTLRENIE
-127 NLNKKIRDLAGEDEQ
+127 SMEKRIKDIAKDDEQ
-142 MIKWAETLRDDM
+142 MLKWANTLKEGM
-154 KIVINR
+154 KTVINR

-171 KKDLEAK
+171 KKELEAK

-194 KWQNDQLK
+194 KWQNDRLK

-322 KSSVYGDDFYKN
+322 KSSVYGDNSYKN

-358 DKTGD
+358 NKTGD
-363 DAGNYFTDIV
+363 DKGNYFTDIV
-373 GMISRQEFEKDA
+373 GMISRQEFKKDTD
-385 NNKDITY
+385 NKDIIY
-392 PDDFKTNADKIFK
+392 PDNFKTNADKIFK

-416 NSEKEYNKQLK
+416 DSEKKYNEQLK

>member
-32 NLFGVAKNLFRKD
+32 NLFGVVKNLFKKD
-45 WKSIKGDPQ
+45 WATIKGDSQ
-54 IIRVYKELDD
+54 IISVYKELDD
-64 NLSGFSMM
+64 NLSGFTMM
-72 KLSKKGECNKIRQEL
+72 KLSKKGECNQIRQEL

-105 DTDPKPA
+105 GTDPKPA

-119 DTLRENLE
+119 DTLRENIE
-127 NLNKKIRDLAGEDEQ
+127 SMEKRIKDIAKDDEQ
-142 MIKWAETLRDDM
+142 MLKWANTLKEGM
-154 KIVINR
+154 KTVINR
-160 SILEDMKDEEA
+160 SILDDIKDEDA
-171 KKDLEAK
+171 KKELEAK
-178 IAEDMKK
+178 IAEETKK
-185 QEEINKVME
+185 QEKINKVME

-229 IQNFYD
+229 IKNFYD

-279 FKTTYTILDV
+279 FKTTYTILDA
-289 FYSSLNNN
+289 FYSSLNKN

-322 KSSVYGDDFYKN
+322 KSSVYGDDSYKN

-358 DKTGD
+358 GKTGD

-373 GMISRQEFEKDA
+373 GMISRQEFKKDTD
-385 NNKDITY
+385 NKDITY

-405 EIIAEAKKLKE
+405 EIIAEAKKLKKD
-416 NSEKEYNKQLK
+416 SDKKYNEQLK
-427 SLKFDK
+427 SLKFD

>member
-32 NLFGVAKNLFRKD
+32 NLFGVVKNLFKKD
-45 WKSIKGDPQ
+45 WATIKGDSQ

-64 NLSGFSMM
+64 NLSGFTMM
-72 KLSKKGECNKIRQEL
+72 KMSKKGECNKIRQEL

-105 DTDPKPA
+105 GTDPKPA

-119 DTLRENLE
+119 DTLRENIE
-127 NLNKKIRDLAGEDEQ
+127 SMEKRIKDIAKDDEQ
-142 MIKWAETLRDDM
+142 MLKWANTLKEGM
-154 KIVINR
+154 KTVINR
-160 SILEDMKDEEA
+160 SILDDIKDEDA
-171 KKDLEAK
+171 KKELEAK
-178 IAEDMKK
+178 IAEETKK
-185 QEEINKVME
+185 QEKINKVME

-229 IQNFYD
+229 IKNFYD

-322 KSSVYGDDFYKN
+322 KSSIYGDDSYKN

-358 DKTGD
+358 GKTGD

-373 GMISRQEFEKDA
+373 GMISRQEFKKDTD
-385 NNKDITY
+385 NKDITY

-416 NSEKEYNKQLK
+416 DSDKKYNEQLK
-427 SLKFDK
+427 SLKFD

>member
-32 NLFGVAKNLFRKD
+32 NLFGVVKNLFKKD
-45 WKSIKGDPQ
+45 WATIKGDSQ
-54 IIRVYKELDD
+54 IISVYKELDD
-64 NLSGFSMM
+64 NLSGFTMM
-72 KLSKKGECNKIRQEL
+72 KMSKKGECNKIRQEL

-105 DTDPKPA
+105 GTDPKPA

-119 DTLRENLE
+119 DTLRENIE
-127 NLNKKIRDLAGEDEQ
+127 SMEKRIKDIAKDDEQ
-142 MIKWAETLRDDM
+142 MLKWANTLKEGM
-154 KIVINR
+154 KTVINR

-171 KKDLEAK
+171 KKELEAK

-289 FYSSLNNN
+289 FYSSLNKN

-322 KSSVYGDDFYKN
+322 KSSVYGDDSYKN

-373 GMISRQEFEKDA
+373 GMISRQEFKKDTD
-385 NNKDITY
+385 NKDITY

-405 EIIAEAKKLKE
+405 EIITEAKKLKE
-416 NSEKEYNKQLK
+416 DSDKKYNKQLK
-427 SLKFDK
+427 SLKFD

>member
-32 NLFGVAKNLFRKD
+32 NLFGVVKNLFKKD
-45 WKSIKGDPQ
+45 WATIKGDSQ

-64 NLSGFSMM
+64 NLSGFTMM
-72 KLSKKGECNKIRQEL
+72 KMSKKGECNKIRQEL

-105 DTDPKPA
+105 GTDPKPA

-119 DTLRENLE
+119 DTLRENIE
-127 NLNKKIRDLAGEDEQ
+127 SMEKRIKDIAKDDEQ
-142 MIKWAETLRDDM
+142 MLKWANTLKEGM
-154 KIVINR
+154 KTVINR
-160 SILEDMKDEEA
+160 SILEDIKDEEA
-171 KKDLEAK
+171 KKELEAK
-178 IAEDMKK
+178 IAEETKK

-216 STPIDANLSGDKA
+216 STPIDANLSGDKS

-322 KSSVYGDDFYKN
+322 KSSVYGDDSYKN

-373 GMISRQEFEKDA
+373 GMISRQEFKKDTD
-385 NNKDITY
+385 NKDITY

-416 NSEKEYNKQLK
+416 DSDKKYNEQLK
-427 SLKFDK
+427 SLKFD

>member
-32 NLFGVAKNLFRKD
+32 NLFGVVKNLFKKD
-45 WKSIKGDPQ
+45 WATIKGDSQ
-54 IIRVYKELDD
+54 IISVYKELDD
-64 NLSGFSMM
+64 NLSGFTMM
-72 KLSKKGECNKIRQEL
+72 KLSKKGECNQIRQEL

-105 DTDPKPA
+105 GTDPKPA

-119 DTLRENLE
+119 DTLRENIE
-127 NLNKKIRDLAGEDEQ
+127 SMEKRIKDIAKDDEQ
-142 MIKWAETLRDDM
+142 MLKWANTLKEGM
-154 KIVINR
+154 KTVINR
-160 SILEDMKDEEA
+160 SILDDIKDEDA
-171 KKDLEAK
+171 KKELEAK
-178 IAEDMKK
+178 IAEETKK
-185 QEEINKVME
+185 QEKINKVME

-229 IQNFYD
+229 IKNFYD

-279 FKTTYTILDV
+279 FKTTYTILDA
-289 FYSSLNNN
+289 FYSSLNKN

-322 KSSVYGDDFYKN
+322 KSSVYGDDSYKN

-358 DKTGD
+358 GKTGD
-363 DAGNYFTDIV
+363 DVGNYFTDIV
-373 GMISRQEFEKDA
+373 GMISRQEFKKDTD
-385 NNKDITY
+385 NKDITY

-416 NSEKEYNKQLK
+416 DSDKKYNKQLK
-427 SLKFDK
+427 SLKFD

>member
-32 NLFGVAKNLFRKD
+32 NLFGVVKNLFKKD
-45 WKSIKGDPQ
+45 WATIKGDSQ
-54 IIRVYKELDD
+54 IISVYKELDD
-64 NLSGFSMM
+64 NLSGFTMM
-72 KLSKKGECNKIRQEL
+72 KMSKKGECNKIRQEL

-105 DTDPKPA
+105 GTDPKPA

-119 DTLRENLE
+119 DTLRENIE
-127 NLNKKIRDLAGEDEQ
+127 SMEKRIKDIAKDDEQ
-142 MIKWAETLRDDM
+142 MLKWANTLKEGM
-154 KIVINR
+154 KTVINR

-171 KKDLEAK
+171 KKELEAK

-216 STPIDANLSGDKA
+216 STPIDANLSGDKV

-289 FYSSLNNN
+289 FYSSLNKN

-322 KSSVYGDDFYKN
+322 KSSVYGDDSYKN

-373 GMISRQEFEKDA
+373 GMISRQEFKKDTD
-385 NNKDITY
+385 NKDITY

-405 EIIAEAKKLKE
+405 EIITEAKKLKE
-416 NSEKEYNKQLK
+416 DSDKKYNKQLK
-427 SLKFDK
+427 SLKFD